1 MDNKLEQPVSPNQI
15 GEVLPAFEVDQMTLE
30 RAAKY
35 VMGSKTTYES
45 QREKFVE
52 ELAKWDRAYRVAL
65 EEDRAYQGISDK
77 AAPIIHDNSEA
88 VISRLKEAILPVDD
102 DLVELDVDDNN
113 RQLAE
118 YRTKELND
126 QLDKQDIRRK
136 VDTATRIVTKF
147 GTVIIKVPMVNS
159 QRVVLTRQIVQKQI
173 DTPIIDDNNQPIIDP
188 QTGQPMVHSEVVQSV
203 EIKPEMDLQYFG
215 PGYQVIDNLE
225 DIYVDP
231 LIENIQD
238 QPIVIHRILVT
249 WPQLM
254 ELVEKKVLFKEQVE
268 KVKGKSYQTTFGWS
282 QDRKLENSGM
292 GESTEQ
298 DGRPKLYE
306 LFEAYCDFSIPAK
319 DEEGKEVERIY
330 PCKISVIGNTT
341 VGLGP
346 NPYFMQQKPYL
357 KATYRRIEGEFY
369 GEGAIQPVLY
379 LFHEYC
385 DTMNQ
390 INDSKVL
397 ALNPIKIQRAG
408 SLASKQDLDIEPGTT
423 WYEQQS
429 GDIRFASFDYSPVA
443 NGLQY
448 LELLEQRI
456 NRGMGISPL
465 ILGQGDSMD
474 LDKTWRGTQKIIAQS
489 DKKFKSIAL
498 DLEDVFIRG
507 WAEMAYKH
515 NLQFNPIIGMDG
527 SFQQINGELGFEVKG
542 VESFFQKQEKI
553 LNMQMFT
560 QGVANVPGMNIAG
573 LVNESAHLLGIEI
586 DEAKYGP
593 LYTPPLPP
601 PPESKP
607 MNMSVTIPLDPSKG
621 TWMAMAAADLLNKKE
636 GLQLDL
642 DAIGQA
648 GSMITYTTPKEAKAE
663 SGIMPPQKDSY
674 SKSDSRTKK

>member
-1 MDNKLEQPVSPNQI
+1 MENRLEQPVSPNQI
-15 GEVLPAFEVDQMTLE
+15 GEVLPNFEIDQMTLE

-35 VMGSKTTYES
+35 VMGSKTTFES
-45 QREKFVE
+45 QRQKFVD
-52 ELAKWDRAYRVAL
+52 ELAKWDRAYRVSL
-65 EEDRAYQGISDK
+65 EEDRSYHGIDDK
-77 AAPIIHDNSEA
+77 CAPIIHDNCEA
-88 VISRLKEAILPVDD
+88 LISRLKEAILPVDD

-136 VDTATRIVTKF
+136 IDSVVRQTVKF
-147 GTVIIKVPMVNS
+147 GTAIIKVPMVNS

-188 QTGQPMVHSEVVQSV
+188 QNGQPMIHSEVVQSV

-225 DIYVDP
+225 DVYVDP

-249 WPQLM
+249 WGQLQ

-268 KVKGKSYQTTFGWS
+268 KIKGKAYQTTFGWS
-282 QDRKLENSGM
+282 QDRKIANSGM

-319 DEEGKEVERIY
+319 NEEGTEEERVY
-330 PCKISVIGNTT
+330 PCKVSVIGNTT
-341 VGLGP
+341 VGIGP
-346 NPYFMQQKPYL
+346 NPYFDQKIPYL
-357 KATYRRIEGEFY
+357 KVTYRRIEGEFY
-369 GEGAIQPVLY
+369 GEGAIQPVLR
-379 LFHEYC
+379 LFHLYN
-385 DTMNQ
+385 DVMNRTD
-390 INDSKVL
+390 DSRTL
-397 ALNPIKIQRAG
+397 SLNPIKIQRAG

-429 GDIRFASFDYSPVA
+429 GDIRFAAFDFGPVS
-443 NGLQY
+443 NG
-448 LELLEQRI
+448 EQSSEIIEQKI

-489 DKKFKSIAL
+489 DKKFKSISL
-498 DLEDVFIRG
+498 DIEDVAVRQ
-507 WAEMAYKH
+507 WAEFAYKR

-593 LYTPPLPP
+593 LYTPPQPP

-607 MNMSVTIPLDPSKG
+607 MNLSVNMTLDPSKG
-621 TWMAMAAADLLNKKE
+621 VWQALAVADILNKKE
-636 GLQLDL
+636 GIQIDL
-642 DAIGQA
+642 DAINAVSTQIAHQGDE
-648 GSMITYTTPKEAKAE
+648 KVKAE
-663 SGIMPPQKDSY
+663 SGVLPAKMDSY
-674 SKSDSRTKK
+674 AKGDKRN